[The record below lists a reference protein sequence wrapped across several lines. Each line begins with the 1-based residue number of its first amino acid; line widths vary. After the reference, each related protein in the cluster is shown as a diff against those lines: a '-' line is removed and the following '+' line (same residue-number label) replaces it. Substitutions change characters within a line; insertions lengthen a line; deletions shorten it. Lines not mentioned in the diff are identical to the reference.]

1 MLVLLPIPGS
11 CLQARFS
18 GPYCVEKK
26 VGDFDYL
33 IATPER
39 SRKKRL
45 CHINMLKPYQG
56 RDADPGLGSQRPAEP
71 PVEEVADGVVKPGS
85 ACTLAV
91 CSVGSVGV
99 GIALETGEDD
109 VEVPSKA
116 LVQGRLKNSEML
128 TELDAH
134 LAHLPDL
141 QRADVAG
148 LIFSH

>member
-1 MLVLLPIPGS
+1 M
-11 CLQARFS
+11 
-18 GPYCVEKK
+18 
-26 VGDFDYL
+26 
-33 IATPER
+33 
-39 SRKKRL
+39 
-45 CHINMLKPYQG
+45 
-56 RDADPGLGSQRPAEP
+56 
-71 PVEEVADGVVKPGS
+71 EEVADGVAKPGS